1 MLNTLCSCIY
11 PIKIPLK
18 YNRKLSNKLLKI
30 SYLLFS
36 WFFPR
41 NKTAHMYRPAE
52 RASND
57 ALCSGCCL
65 RYARLLPLSFW
76 TYSVFLVKC
85 QIVPCKHTFIN
96 IKNAISGYSGA
107 LTETD
112 LTWLAVISFPTSNQK
127 SQIENLSNNFYGHIY
142 NNSWEICYNAGY
154 KQVY

>member
-65 RYARLLPLSFW
+65 RYARLLPLFFW
-76 TYSVFLVKC
+76 IYSVFLVKC
-85 QIVPCKHTFIN
+85 QFVSTKYTFIN

-112 LTWLAVISFPTSNQK
+112 LT
-127 SQIENLSNNFYGHIY
+127 
-142 NNSWEICYNAGY
+142 
-154 KQVY
+154 